1 MKAKKLV
8 AIVLTATMILGS
20 NVIAFADVDNSD
32 PKTGSVNG
40 SGISTG
46 HVDRTIINCVFPTI
60 TAGTN
65 DGYFNFVMDPEGLI
79 AETSTYKGNAITAD
93 AATKAAGVYFETDTA
108 NTYSN
113 KSQEYEVIN
122 KSSVSLN
129 IIAEANTVSADKV
142 TLAENAE
149 SVSGNGVVLYL
160 GLKVGDETTAI
171 KDGKVSASAN
181 VEGYADNFEVDSK
194 ADGSFEYVLKAS
206 PDESKW
212 SKTKI
217 SMEGAVNKVDD
228 ASSVTY
234 APEVEVTWKYEKA
247 GESSSYADVASVSS
261 ANNVITLS
269 LPDGVTVSSIVL
281 TKADS
286 STANMTAGKH
296 YNVSGSKYTFVAS
309 NLTNWSGG
317 KLTFTYSDGN
327 SDEISIQ

>member
-1 MKAKKLV
+1 
-8 AIVLTATMILGS
+8 
-20 NVIAFADVDNSD
+20 
-32 PKTGSVNG
+32 
-40 SGISTG
+40 
-46 HVDRTIINCVFPTI
+46 VFPTI
-60 TAGTN
+60 DNTN
-65 DGYFNFVMDPEGLI
+65 EEYFNFVMDPEGLI
-79 AETSTYKGNAITAD
+79 AETSKYKGTAITAD
-93 AATKAAGVYFETDTA
+93 EATKKAGVYFATA
-108 NTYSN
+108 TAGTYS
-113 KSQEYEVIN
+113 KQSQLYTVTN

-142 TLAENAE
+142 TLVDDAE
-149 SVSGNGVVLYL
+149 SVSGNGINLYL
-160 GLKVGDETTAI
+160 GLKVGDQTAAI
-171 KDGKVSASAN
+171 KEGKVSASQG
-181 VEGYADNFEVDSK
+181 VDGYADNYEVESK
-194 ADGSFEYVLKAS
+194 ADGSFEYKLKGT
-206 PDESKW
+206 PDDSKW
-212 SKTKI
+212 KTTTI

-228 ASSVTY
+228 ATSATY
-234 APEVEVTWKYEKA
+234 APKVEVTWKYEKA